1 MNKINKFFFIT
12 LIFIYTSS
20 CSFDKKTGI
29 WESGE
34 KEKERIAALENE
46 QNKIK
51 DTTKI
56 YSSYKNPIDEV
67 IASQNVILTVPYSID
82 EWKMPGHNL
91 QNSISNVYLSGIDN
105 RFLKKRIGKN
115 KFSISQVSSPPLYFD
130 GNIIITDDVGS
141 IYSVHRS
148 GKKNWK
154 KNIYKKVY
162 KKIYKNL
169 STFIYKDKIFVA
181 DNIGFIYSINLSD
194 GKLNWIK
201 NHGVPIKSNIK
212 VFDNKIFVVNQDNR
226 LIAFNT
232 QDGAKIW
239 DVRSISTFI
248 KSQYFLSLAITQ
260 SGDIVMVTSSGDLVK
275 VQGKNGTPYWSQNVT
290 SVASTYSND
299 FFKSSDVLIDNN
311 TIFFSTT
318 SSIYSFNLMNGYLNW
333 QKKVSSSRTPII
345 NGNYIFI
352 VSENG
357 YFLCLDKKTGKIIWS
372 INTFKTLKQKKQNTT
387 VTGFILGSG
396 KMYITTLNGFLIVC
410 SANNGSIEHFKSV
423 GDKIT
428 APPIIVDASLYIL
441 TEDSKILGYN

>member
-12 LIFIYTSS
+12 LICIYTSS

-29 WESGE
+29 WDSGK

-51 DTTKI
+51 DKTKI
-56 YSSYKNPIDEV
+56 YSSNKTTLKEV
-67 IASQNVILTVPYSID
+67 KASQSIILNKPYSIN
-82 EWKMPGHNL
+82 EWKMPGQNL
-91 QNSISNVYLSGIDN
+91 QNYISNIYLSGIEN
-105 RFLKKRIGKN
+105 RFLKKKIGKN
-115 KFSISQVSSPPLYFD
+115 KFSISQVSSSPLYFD
-130 GNIIITDDVGS
+130 ENIIITDDVGS
-141 IYSVHRS
+141 IYSVHKS

-169 STFIYKDKIFVA
+169 STFIHKDKIFIA

-212 VFDNKIFVVNQDNR
+212 VFDNRIFVVNQDNR

-232 QDGAKIW
+232 EDGAKIW

-248 KSQYFLSLAITQ
+248 KSQYFLSLATTQ
-260 SGDIVMVTSSGDLVK
+260 SGDIVMVTSSGDLMK
-275 VQGKNGTPYWSQNVT
+275 IQGKNGTPEWSQNVT

-299 FFKSSDVLIDNN
+299 FFKSSDVLIDDD
-311 TIFFSTT
+311 TIFFSTA
-318 SSIYSFNLMNGYLNW
+318 SSIYSFNLTNGYLNW
-333 QKKVSSSRTPII
+333 QKEVSSSRTPIV

-372 INTFKTLKQKKQNTT
+372 TNTLKVLKKKKQNTI

-410 SANNGSIEHFKSV
+410 SANNGSIKYFKSL
-423 GDKIT
+423 GDTIT
-428 APPIIVDASLYIL
+428 APPIIVDSSLYIL
-441 TEDSKILGYN
+441 TKDSKILGYN

>member
-1 MNKINKFFFIT
+1 
-12 LIFIYTSS
+12 
-20 CSFDKKTGI
+20 
-29 WESGE
+29 
-34 KEKERIAALENE
+34 
-46 QNKIK
+46 
-51 DTTKI
+51 
-56 YSSYKNPIDEV
+56 
-67 IASQNVILTVPYSID
+67 
-82 EWKMPGHNL
+82 
-91 QNSISNVYLSGIDN
+91 
-105 RFLKKRIGKN
+105 
-115 KFSISQVSSPPLYFD
+115 
-130 GNIIITDDVGS
+130 
-141 IYSVHRS
+141 
-148 GKKNWK
+148 
-154 KNIYKKVY
+154 
-162 KKIYKNL
+162 
-169 STFIYKDKIFVA
+169 
-181 DNIGFIYSINLSD
+181 
-194 GKLNWIK
+194 
-201 NHGVPIKSNIK
+201 
-212 VFDNKIFVVNQDNR
+212 
-226 LIAFNT
+226 
-232 QDGAKIW
+232 
-239 DVRSISTFI
+239 
-248 KSQYFLSLAITQ
+248 
-260 SGDIVMVTSSGDLVK
+260 MVTSSGDLVK

-410 SANNGSIEHFKSV
+410 SANNGSIEYFKSV